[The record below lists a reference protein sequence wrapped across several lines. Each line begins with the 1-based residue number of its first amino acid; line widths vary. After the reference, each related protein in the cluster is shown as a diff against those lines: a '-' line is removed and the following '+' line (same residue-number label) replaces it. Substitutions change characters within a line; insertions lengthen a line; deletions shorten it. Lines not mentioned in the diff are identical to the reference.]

1 MWYYGFLYSQ
11 QVNGTSN
18 YVLVDKNITFEY
30 TAVLQSRFSA
40 DTNDDSMQCNHG
52 VVFCIHSNDYYCILT
67 NYNKYACNYNKYK
80 VVGIRM
86 CSGICVVLNRAY
98 ICWVKTNEKFLLD
111 LRPGD
116 ND

>member
-52 VVFCIHSNDYYCILT
+52 VVFCIHSNDYHINIVYLPTIINMHAIT
-67 NYNKYACNYNKYK
+67 IN
-80 VVGIRM
+80 I
-86 CSGICVVLNRAY
+86 
-98 ICWVKTNEKFLLD
+98 T
-111 LRPGD
+111 
-116 ND
+116 